1 MLRRPPR
8 STRTDTLFP
17 YTTLF
22 RSPIAAG
29 PIAEDGGAALRA
41 AFEDSYRRLYGRII
55 PDLAL
60 EAMSWS
66 LALATEA
73 PLPEPMATPAT
84 GGNPEPAGSRRLYDL
99 DAGAW
104 RDVPVYWRP
113 DLAVGARIEGP
124 AAIAEPDTATIL
136 PPNFDAPVDGLGH
149 LVLTP

>member
-1 MLRRPPR
+1 MIRRPPK

-17 YTTLF
+17 YTTLC
-22 RSPIAAG
+22 RS
-29 PIAEDGGAALRA
+29 GAALRA
-41 AFEDSYRRLYGRII
+41 SFEDSYRRLYGRII

-60 EAMSWS
+60 EAMSGS

-104 RDVPVYWRP
+104 RDVPV
-113 DLAVGARIEGP
+113 
-124 AAIAEPDTATIL
+124 
-136 PPNFDAPVDGLGH
+136 
-149 LVLTP
+149 